1 MRLNPQNSK
10 MRLMLVRNATL
21 VVEIDGRRLLVD
33 PLLSDA
39 EAYPPIENTP
49 NQRRNPLVPLPRPAE
64 ELVAGLDGVL
74 VTHLHNDHFDRVAQE
89 LLRKDL
95 PLFCQDGDEG
105 KVRDLGFSRVTAV
118 GIELAWYGLVI
129 RRTRGRHG
137 TGELGDALGPVSGF
151 VVRPRSDRSLFIAGD
166 TIWCDEVAEALELNR
181 PDVTVVNAG
190 GAVFNE
196 GDPIVM
202 TVEDVALV
210 CEAAPWTRVV
220 CVHLEALNHCPV
232 TRAELRASGLPVLVP
247 EDGETL
253 DL

>member
-1 MRLNPQNSK
+1 MRLT
-10 MRLMLVRNATL
+10 LVRNATL
-21 VVEIDGRRLLVD
+21 LLELGGRRLLVD

-39 EAYPPIENTP
+39 EAYPAVENTP
-49 NQRRNPLVPLPRPAE
+49 NPRRNPLVSLPCPVG

-74 VTHLHNDHFDRVAQE
+74 VTHLHNDHFDRVAEE

-105 KVRDLGFSRVTAV
+105 RLRERGFKRVTAV
-118 GIELAWYGLVI
+118 GEEVAWYGLRI
-129 RRTRGRHG
+129 ARTSGRHG

-151 VVRPRSDRSLFIAGD
+151 VLRPRSDRSLYIAGD
-166 TIWCDEVAEALELNR
+166 TIWCDEVAAALDRYR
-181 PDVTVVNAG
+181 PDVTVANAG

-202 TVEDVALV
+202 TDEDVARV
-210 CEAAPWTRVV
+210 CEAAPWTKVV

-253 DL
+253 SL